1 MKARIDK
8 DRYESFDLSLS
19 LSGFN
24 IRFDSTYNLQQS
36 RYCNRGS
43 ILKMDRIELDEYRW
57 PVISNNKPITTST
70 KFRFDI
76 Q

>member
-43 ILKMDRIELDEYRW
+43 ILKMDRIELDEYR
-57 PVISNNKPITTST
+57 
-70 KFRFDI
+70 
-76 Q
+76 